1 MADMDTYP
9 TAKRKLEMRRRLMAE
24 RDAGDAAMRD
34 RADAAIARRVAQLP
48 AFVEAELLLTY
59 LDVGSEVRTRD
70 LIELA
75 WSAGKVVALPRCVAG
90 TREVTW
96 HRVDSY
102 DQLERGSYGLL
113 EPVPELAPR
122 VDPAH
127 YAHALALVPGLTF
140 DACGFRL
147 GYGGG
152 YYDVFLSTF
161 AGATVGLCRAC
172 AMTDDLSSLGLVSPH
187 DLPVDVVITD

>member
-1 MADMDTYP
+1 MAGMDTDAM
-9 TAKRKLEMRRRLMAE
+9 AKRKSEARRRLIAE
-24 RDAGDAAMRD
+24 RDASDPAMRV
-34 RADAAIARRVAQLP
+34 RADAAITQLVAQLP
-48 AFVEAELLLTY
+48 AFAEAELLLTY

-70 LIELA
+70 LIEQA
-75 WSAGKVVALPRCVAG
+75 WSADKAVALPRCVRGA
-90 TREVTW
+90 REVTW
-96 HRVDSY
+96 HKTDSY

-113 EPVPELAPR
+113 EPAPDLAPL

-140 DACGFRL
+140 DARGYRL

-161 AGATVGLCRAC
+161 AGTSVGLCRAC
-172 AMTDDLSSLGLVSPH
+172 NTTGDLSALGLVSLH
-187 DLPVDVVITD
+187 DLPVDMVITD